1 MKLEKRRK
9 WSKIAAVGMGIA
21 ALLSVAAGFFQ
32 AWNLPRILMAVCFSA
47 SSILYYVQYNNL
59 LKEED

>member
-1 MKLEKRRK
+1 MELEKRRK
-9 WSKIAAVGMGIA
+9 WSKIATIGMGIA

-32 AWNLPRILMAVCFSA
+32 GWNLPRILMVICFGA
-47 SSILYYVQYNNL
+47 SSVLYYVQYNNL